1 VKIKV
6 LGAAAGGGSPQW
18 NCRCPNC
25 ISLRNGAP
33 GIEPRTQSS
42 VAVSSDGD
50 DWYLLNVSPDIRQ
63 QIQDC
68 SELTPPGNEPRG
80 TGIAG
85 CVLTDAEIDHTTGLL
100 LLRENANFRIY
111 STPLVRR
118 WLNDYFPIEPI
129 VSAFVSREWEELSL
143 GEPTVLVSGKGK
155 VSTLR
160 VEAFDLDTHPPLF
173 AKAHTGSAEGSV
185 VGLIVEDMATG
196 GKMVYAPGV
205 EAITPALRQAVEGT
219 QLFFMDGT
227 LWSNEEMITLGLSQ
241 RTGLDMGHIA
251 VSGNDGSLQWLAGL
265 DVPERIY
272 LHINNTNPILDTRSD
287 EFHAVRET
295 GVRVATDGDAFDI

>member
-1 VKIKV
+1 MKIRV

-25 ISLRNGAP
+25 VSLRNGAP

-42 VAVSSDGD
+42 VAISSDGE
-50 DWYLLNVSPDIRQ
+50 DWFLLNVSPDIRQ
-63 QIQDC
+63 QVQDFPK
-68 SELTPPGNEPRG
+68 LTPPGHEPRG

-129 VSAFVSREWEELSL
+129 VSAFIPRKWDELIL

-155 VSTLR
+155 HSTLR
-160 VEAFDLDTHPPLF
+160 VEAFDLDSHPPLF
-173 AKAHTGSAEGSV
+173 AKAHQGNAEGSV
-185 VGLIVEDMATG
+185 VGLIVEDTATG

-205 EAITPALRQAVEGT
+205 ETITPALRKMVKGAHI
-219 QLFFMDGT
+219 FFMDGT
-227 LWSNEEMITLGLSQ
+227 LWSNDEMITLGLSQ

-251 VSGNDGSLQWLAGL
+251 VSGEQGSLQWLAGL
-265 DVPERIY
+265 DIPERIY
-272 LHINNTNPILDTRSD
+272 LHINNTNPMLNTGSD
-287 EFHAVRET
+287 EYRAVRET
-295 GVRVATDGDAFDI
+295 GVKIASDGDEFEI